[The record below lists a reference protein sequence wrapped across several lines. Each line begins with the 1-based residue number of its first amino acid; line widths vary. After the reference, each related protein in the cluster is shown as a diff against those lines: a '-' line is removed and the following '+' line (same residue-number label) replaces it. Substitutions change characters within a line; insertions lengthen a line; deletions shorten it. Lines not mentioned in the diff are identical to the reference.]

1 MIWLIYILLSF
12 IVASEIESISKEE
25 NKKSIKKFNIFEDA
39 HTFPSKNMENL
50 IPKRPKEL
58 LKEQIDQIKLD
69 AKNFVP
75 MPVTSSD
82 IAVIKTSHGV
92 MKLELYPNKAPN
104 HCLNFKKLA
113 NSGFY
118 DGTIFHR
125 VIPGFMIQGGDI
137 LSRDGIPEN
146 DGTGNPGWTVNQE
159 FNDIKHDRGILSMAR
174 SRDVNS
180 AGSQFFICTD
190 EAYHLNNKYTV
201 FGNLIEGDNVLDIIT
216 SIPSEAKQMIR
227 SFKTE
232 IPKNQSDENWIEY
245 MYGGKKYF
253 IKIPKSTTAD
263 IYKNLIKKRL
273 RNKHRPFVPVTIK
286 SIRVIDSNNA
296 NE

>member
-12 IVASEIESISKEE
+12 TVASEIESISGND
-25 NKKSIKKFNIFEDA
+25 NKKTIKKFNIYEDA
-39 HTFPSKNMENL
+39 VKFPSKNMENL
-50 IPKRPKEL
+50 IPPRPKEL
-58 LKEQIDQIKLD
+58 IKEQIDQIKLE
-69 AKNFVP
+69 ARNFTP

-82 IAVIKTSHGV
+82 IAIINTSHGT
-92 MKLELYPNKAPN
+92 MKLELYPDKAPN

-146 DGTGNPGWTVNQE
+146 DGTGNPGWTVDQE
-159 FNDIKHDRGILSMAR
+159 FNDIKHSRGILSMAR

-190 EAYHLNNKYTV
+190 EAYHLDNKYTA
-201 FGNLIEGDNVLDIIT
+201 FGNLIDGDNVLDIIT
-216 SIPSEAKQMIR
+216 RIPSEAKQMIK
-227 SFKTE
+227 SFKIE
-232 IPKNQSDENWIEY
+232 IPDNQSDENWIEY
-245 MYGGKKYF
+245 MLGGKKYF
-253 IKIPKSTTAD
+253 VKVPKSTTAD

-273 RNKHRPFVPVTIK
+273 RNKHRPFIPVTIK
-286 SIRVIDSNNA
+286 SIRVVDLNDSN
-296 NE
+296 E

>member
-12 IVASEIESISKEE
+12 TVASEIESISGND
-25 NKKSIKKFNIFEDA
+25 NKKTIKKFNIYEDA
-39 HTFPSKNMENL
+39 VKFPSKNMENL
-50 IPKRPKEL
+50 IPPKPKEL
-58 LKEQIDQIKLD
+58 IKEQIDQIKLE
-69 AKNFVP
+69 ARNFTP

-82 IAVIKTSHGV
+82 IAIINTSHGT
-92 MKLELYPNKAPN
+92 MKLELYPDKAPN

-137 LSRDGIPEN
+137 LSRDGIHEN
-146 DGTGNPGWTVNQE
+146 DGTGNPGWTVDQE
-159 FNDIKHDRGILSMAR
+159 FNDIKHSRGILSMAR

-190 EAYHLNNKYTV
+190 EAYHLDNKYTV
-201 FGNLIEGDNVLDIIT
+201 FGNLIDGDNVLDIIT
-216 SIPSEAKQMIR
+216 RIPSEAKQMIK
-227 SFKTE
+227 SFKIE
-232 IPKNQSDENWIEY
+232 IPDNQSDENWIEY
-245 MYGGKKYF
+245 MLGGKKYF
-253 IKIPKSTTAD
+253 VKVPKSTTAD

-273 RNKHRPFVPVTIK
+273 RNKHRPFIPVTIK
-286 SIRVIDSNNA
+286 SIRVVDLNDSND
-296 NE
+296 

>member
-12 IVASEIESISKEE
+12 TVASEIESISGND
-25 NKKSIKKFNIFEDA
+25 NKKTIKKFNIYEDA
-39 HTFPSKNMENL
+39 VKFPSKNMENL
-50 IPKRPKEL
+50 IPPRPKEL
-58 LKEQIDQIKLD
+58 IKEQIDQIKLE
-69 AKNFVP
+69 ARNFTP

-82 IAVIKTSHGV
+82 IAIINTSHGT
-92 MKLELYPNKAPN
+92 MKLELYPDKAPN

-146 DGTGNPGWTVNQE
+146 DGTGNPGWTVDQE
-159 FNDIKHDRGILSMAR
+159 FNDIKHSRGILSMAR

-190 EAYHLNNKYTV
+190 ESYHLDNKYTA
-201 FGNLIEGDNVLDIIT
+201 FGNLIDGDNVLDIIT
-216 SIPSEAKQMIR
+216 RIPSEAKQMIK
-227 SFKTE
+227 SFKIE
-232 IPKNQSDENWIEY
+232 IPDNQSDENWIEY
-245 MYGGKKYF
+245 MLGGKKYF
-253 IKIPKSTTAD
+253 VKVPKSTTAD

-273 RNKHRPFVPVTIK
+273 RNKHRPFIPVTIK
-286 SIRVIDSNNA
+286 SIRVVDLNDSN
-296 NE
+296 E

>member
-12 IVASEIESISKEE
+12 TVASEIESISENE
-25 NKKSIKKFNIFEDA
+25 NKKTIKKFNIFEDA
-39 HTFPSKNMENL
+39 VKFPSKNMGNL
-50 IPKRPKEL
+50 IPPRPKEL
-58 LKEQIDQIKLD
+58 IKEQIDQIKLE
-69 AKNFVP
+69 ARNFTP

-82 IAVIKTSHGV
+82 IAIINTSHGT
-92 MKLELYPNKAPN
+92 MKLELYPDRAPN

-146 DGTGNPGWTVNQE
+146 DGTGNPGWTVDQE
-159 FNDIKHDRGILSMAR
+159 FNDIKHSRGILSMAR

-190 EAYHLNNKYTV
+190 EAYHLDNKYTV
-201 FGNLIEGDNVLDIIT
+201 FGNLIDGDNVLDIIT
-216 SIPSEAKQMIR
+216 RIPSEAKQMIK
-227 SFKTE
+227 SFKIE
-232 IPKNQSDENWIEY
+232 IPDNQSDENWIEY
-245 MYGGKKYF
+245 MLGGKKYF
-253 IKIPKSTTAD
+253 VKVPKSTTAD
-263 IYKNLIKKRL
+263 TYKNLIKKRL
-273 RNKHRPFVPVTIK
+273 RNKNRPFIPVTIK
-286 SIRVIDSNNA
+286 SIRVVDLNDSD
-296 NE
+296 E